1 VNNARIGDGVA
12 LPAGIVDP
20 ITFEIL
26 SHRLYQIAREMGTT
40 LERVGGT
47 VNTTQQKDYMT
58 ALYRADGEILSA
70 GESIGMHMAC
80 GGFAVKKILERFGN
94 EGVAPDDVFLLNDP
108 YVAAVHQ
115 SDLFMISPIHYQD
128 RLVAWSASFVHV
140 MDIGALSPGGNSPG
154 ATEIFHE
161 GIRIPGVKLI
171 DRGVLR
177 NDLFD
182 TIINMTRQPTMV
194 GLDIKCEIAANNV
207 AKSRVQEMLR
217 QYGPELIDAVTSEM
231 IQRAEDVLRKR
242 LVEIPDGVWK
252 ETSAIEADES
262 WKVTL
267 VLSKIADRL
276 IFDFTGSDPQASK
289 GINLPYHATF
299 GVCFSAVLSTLA
311 YDLPKN
317 HGIFRPIEVVA
328 PEGTIVNPKMP
339 APVSMNTTSG
349 AKIVLYAASSTLMQA
364 LATHER
370 WKSEVMAMS
379 VGRRNVR
386 HAGINQYGTYYV
398 SNLSQTPI
406 DGGGARSFQ
415 DGVDSGGSTKSCP
428 NVEWIER
435 NFPVLYLFRRHARDS
450 AGAGKFR
457 GGVGAETAV
466 AIHDAPERK
475 IKGVAYGVVG
485 DKNSGQGVLDG
496 YPGAPAV
503 VELFKAT
510 RLRERIAEG
519 AALDRMQDLGGQMNS
534 LPYCNFEVTEDDVL
548 YTRQSSGGG
557 YGDPLERDAERV
569 LRDVLLGLVSTQA
582 AGEVYGV
589 VIDHDKIDADA
600 TERLRNTMRAARRGN
615 GS

>member
-1 VNNARIGDGVA
+1 MAS
-12 LPAGIVDP
+12 PAESVDP

-26 SHRLYQIAREMGTT
+26 SHRLYQIAKEMGTT

-47 VNTTQQKDYMT
+47 VNTTQQKDYMA

-80 GGFAVKKILERFGN
+80 GGFAVKKILERYGH

-115 SDLFMISPIHYQD
+115 SDLFMISPIHYQR
-128 RLVAWSASFVHV
+128 RLVAWSATFVHV

-161 GIRIPGVKLI
+161 GIRIAGIKLI
-171 DRGVLR
+171 EGGTFRQ
-177 NDLFD
+177 DLFD
-182 TIINMTRQPTMV
+182 MIINMTRQPTMV
-194 GLDIKCEIAANNV
+194 GLDLKCEIAANNV
-207 AKSRVQEMLR
+207 AKSRIQEMFSH
-217 QYGPELIDAVTSEM
+217 YGPELIDAVTRKM
-231 IQRAEDVLRKR
+231 IEHAEDVLRKR
-242 LVEIPDGVWK
+242 IAEIPDGVWR

-262 WKVTL
+262 WKVHL
-267 VLSKIADRL
+267 ELRKVGARL

-299 GVCFSAVLSTLA
+299 GVCFSAVLGTLA

-317 HGIFRPIEVVA
+317 HGVFRPIEVIA
-328 PEGTIVNPKMP
+328 PKGTIVNPQPP

-349 AKIVLYAASSTLMQA
+349 AKIVLYAASSALMQA
-364 LATHER
+364 LATHPR
-370 WKSEVMAMS
+370 WKSEVMAMT
-379 VGRRNVR
+379 VGRRNIR

-415 DGVDSGGSTKSCP
+415 DGVDSGGGAKSCP

-457 GGVGAETAV
+457 GGVGAETAFV
-466 AIHDAPERK
+466 INDAPERK

-485 DKNSGQGVLDG
+485 LKNSGQGVFGG

-503 VELFKAT
+503 VELYKGT
-510 RLRERIAEG
+510 KLQKLIIEG
-519 AALDRMQDLGGQMNS
+519 AALDRIEDLGGQKNS
-534 LPYCNFEVTEDDVL
+534 LPYCNFEITEDDVL

-557 YGDPLERDAERV
+557 YGDPLERDAQMV
-569 LRDVLLGLVSTQA
+569 LKDVVLGLVSPDA
-582 AGEVYGV
+582 AREIYGAV
-589 VIDHDKIDADA
+589 VRKDGAGLDHEA
-600 TERLRNTMRAARRGN
+600 TERLRSAMKAARLGP
-615 GS
+615 GG